1 MFLKALKSFHDNGI
15 YSSSWLI
22 KVKSILDKTGMS
34 YIWNIPDDGL
44 PPLTPPRHGPVISKI
59 WLKKTLNQRLSD
71 IYEQDWLGD
80 VNSNSQCKIYRMY
93 KEKLAFESYLIKLH
107 FSHRINLCKFRCVNS
122 KLPIVV

>member
-1 MFLKALKSFHDNGI
+1 MIYGELGRHKLIKTIEVRMVNFWCELINSSGHKLSHMFLKALKSFHDNGI

-59 WLKKTLNQRLSD
+59 WLKKP
-71 IYEQDWLGD
+71 
-80 VNSNSQCKIYRMY
+80 
-93 KEKLAFESYLIKLH
+93 LI
-107 FSHRINLCKFRCVNS
+107 NG
-122 KLPIVV
+122 